1 LFNNRAHDRLVARRS
16 PAIGPATHLT
26 NAAASATNA
35 ARGDRAARGTTMVKP
50 PKIPANVG
58 RLSRTDIIIGGAI
71 ALGVIA
77 LLATQWMPALSTGV
91 REAVQPSEPLSPANA
106 GEICLRLTEKPDGLY
121 QR

>member
-1 LFNNRAHDRLVARRS
+1 M
-16 PAIGPATHLT
+16 
-26 NAAASATNA
+26 SATNA
-35 ARGDRAARGTTMVKP
+35 ARGDRAATGTTMVKP
-50 PKIPANVG
+50 PKIPAKIG
-58 RLSRTDIIIGGAI
+58 RPSRTDIIIGGAI